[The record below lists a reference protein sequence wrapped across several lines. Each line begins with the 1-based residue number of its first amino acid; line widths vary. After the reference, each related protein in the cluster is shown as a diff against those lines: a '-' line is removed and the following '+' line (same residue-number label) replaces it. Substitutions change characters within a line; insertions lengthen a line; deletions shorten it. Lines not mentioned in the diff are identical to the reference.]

1 MFENHNLSKKE
12 ISQNEFLKIQY
23 ELNLKLSEIQCKL
36 DESEEKKLKI
46 EFDNRTLKM
55 QIDSLKE
62 DKENEI
68 KLLKKVQDKEKE
80 TYNKTI
86 ENLKQQLNESYL
98 KLNKK
103 NLNNEDINKNNNNK
117 LFSQIKDYEKKLR
130 KSDDENFNLRKENQK
145 LKNKIGELNIIINS
159 KEELNQ
165 QLKSDYENTLE
176 ALKEK
181 TDVYEQNYYQQ
192 NEKYDE
198 DTINTINTLTA
209 ENERLLRENEQFKA
223 NYAQINNNAIES
235 NNLFNQ
241 KKQEFET
248 TVQKQKKKLIEYKHK
263 IASLKMKINEL
274 YDELHNSYNNNNY
287 NTNNNNINNNI
298 NYNSNNSNYNSSKN
312 LNRVNTFESNSD
324 RDNIHK
330 EKIKIPNI
338 PKSNNKGNST
348 KNLDISH
355 HSKNNSSIILNFEN
369 SEDTEQLKFLEKYKQ
384 TLSRVDEDLKKLG
397 VTVYNK

>member
-1 MFENHNLSKKE
+1 
-12 ISQNEFLKIQY
+12 
-23 ELNLKLSEIQCKL
+23 
-36 DESEEKKLKI
+36 
-46 EFDNRTLKM
+46 M

-117 LFSQIKDYEKKLR
+117 LYSQIKDYEKKLR

-223 NYAQINNNAIES
+223 NYNQINNNAIES
-235 NNLFNQ
+235 NNIFNQ
-241 KKQEFET
+241 KKQEFKNND
-248 TVQKQKKKLIEYKHK
+248 QKQKKKK
-263 IASLKMKINEL
+263 IKNNQK
-274 YDELHNSYNNNNY
+274 NNNY